1 MKCHSVFAPFQKKYG
16 KRLKNRTKKP
26 QEDKALLWQGMKKP
40 QESIRPPVANL
51 LVKENNER
59 FSILH

>member
-1 MKCHSVFAPFQKKYG
+1 MNICSFRKEIVLEIKKSH
-16 KRLKNRTKKP
+16 KKATGRYNSP
-26 QEDKALLWQGMKKP
+26 VTGMKKP

-51 LVKENNER
+51 LIKENTER